1 MSRSLSRWQAL
12 CLGLVVVLG
21 LGLAGAG
28 LFAIGSR
35 GWFGSNALTVGVGF
49 AEVRGV
55 EVGTRVRIQGIDAG
69 EVVAL
74 EAPDKAGA
82 AVILRL
88 RLKGEYRHLVRTRSR
103 VQIVSEGLIGGKV
116 VEIQPGKPGSS
127 IDADEPAAE
136 GAMLASLPTT
146 ELADVLGDVSQTL
159 QALRTGQ
166 GTIAKL
172 TNEPA
177 AHDAAV
183 EMLHQG
189 KEALASI
196 QQVADG
202 MGKLPLVG
210 GYIEDP
216 VAILERP
223 TASGTGARLPRRS
236 CSSRARPS

>member
-1 MSRSLSRWQAL
+1 M
-12 CLGLVVVLG
+12 
-21 LGLAGAG
+21 
-28 LFAIGSR
+28 
-35 GWFGSNALTVGVGF
+35 
-49 AEVRGV
+49 
-55 EVGTRVRIQGIDAG
+55 
-69 EVVAL
+69 
-74 EAPDKAGA
+74 
-82 AVILRL
+82 
-88 RLKGEYRHLVRTRSR
+88 
-103 VQIVSEGLIGGKV
+103 QIVSEGLIGGKV

-223 TASGTGARLPRRS
+223 NSQRDRRDVRRVGAVRGQ
-236 CSSRARPS
+236 ARPS